1 MGLFQTTFQK
11 KGLVSRPFLVGWFP
25 MAQGKLKVKTKV
37 PNNAAKKGKGKA
49 NNTSSGGG
57 VKKAKSKREQQ
68 LSKFKKEIRKGINKS
83 IEEQVV
89 QKTKQVEDRGFHCG
103 DLGGTDKKK
112 QQPKKK

>member
-1 MGLFQTTFQK
+1 
-11 KGLVSRPFLVGWFP
+11 

-49 NNTSSGGG
+49 NNTSSGGGG

-103 DLGGTDKKK
+103 DLGGADKKK